1 MRIDELTMGGDSAA
15 PPAIG
20 TPPPAV
26 APVGTPPPAPG
37 AAPGLSPQQQLAQAQ
52 KEKTERKKAIN
63 DQIADLMKQMAEFG
77 NPNSLSDVAVGV
89 LCIKTAVRGAW
100 LNVLINAKDLSDKEW
115 ASEIVSKAQALLAKN
130 HAECDEIVNKI
141 EQSFKA

>member
-1 MRIDELTMGGDSAA
+1 MDTYW
-15 PPAIG
+15 
-20 TPPPAV
+20 TPE
-26 APVGTPPPAPG
+26 
-37 AAPGLSPQQQLAQAQ
+37 Q
-52 KEKTERKKAIN
+52 KAERKSAIEEASKYATEIPFVTMQAAY
-63 DQIADLMKQMAEFG
+63 DCLPLMKQMAEFG

-115 ASEIVSKAQALLAKN
+115 ASEIVAKAQALLAKN